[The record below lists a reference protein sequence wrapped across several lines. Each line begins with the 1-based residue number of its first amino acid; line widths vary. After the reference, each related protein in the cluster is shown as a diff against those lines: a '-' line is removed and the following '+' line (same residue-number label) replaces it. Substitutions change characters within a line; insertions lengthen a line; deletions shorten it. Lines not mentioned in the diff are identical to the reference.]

1 MMARCTLCVVSITRY
16 SPVKPPLPKS
26 LVFSFFLIGIILGMV
41 LINANVIDLPQPESK
56 PVEAGKTG
64 ETQKPRKSVVRS
76 KAPSASRSTAKST
89 PRKEPVAE
97 QPEADKFSTEPVIC
111 DRKEAIAV
119 RKKAQEIAVIMVQGK
134 ELNITLGD
142 AWAYYSPGIRRSFV
156 ERFAASDTCLH
167 GIPRPIHF
175 FYHGEEVASTDI
187 HGGVE
192 LK

>member
-1 MMARCTLCVVSITRY
+1 MMARCTLCVVSTIRY

-26 LVFSFFLIGIILGMV
+26 LIFSFFLIGIILGMV
-41 LINANVIDLPQPESK
+41 LIDANVIDLPQPETK
-56 PVEAGKTG
+56 PQEAGKTS
-64 ETQKPRKSVVRS
+64 EAQKPRKSVVRP
-76 KAPSASRSTAKST
+76 KAPYAHRTTAKRT
-89 PRKEPVAE
+89 PRKKPVAE
-97 QPEADKFSTEPVIC
+97 QSEAERFSTEPVIC
-111 DRKEAIAV
+111 DKEEAIAV
-119 RKKAQEIAVIMVQGK
+119 RKKAQEIAVIMAQGK

-142 AWAYYSPGIRRSFV
+142 AWAYYTPGIRRSFV

-167 GIPRPIHF
+167 GMPRPIHF